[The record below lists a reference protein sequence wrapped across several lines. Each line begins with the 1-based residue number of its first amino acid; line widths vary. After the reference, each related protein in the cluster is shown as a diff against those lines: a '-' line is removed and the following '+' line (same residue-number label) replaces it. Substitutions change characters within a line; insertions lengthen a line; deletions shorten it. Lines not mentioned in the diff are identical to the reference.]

1 MNKKRA
7 LLNVLL
13 SFVPQIINVIFAI
26 LAKRYLISEVGN
38 DANGFYQLFLSI
50 TSLISIVEL
59 GVGGGI
65 IFCMYSPIANGDIK
79 KVSGLYYFFRKMYLI
94 IGIVILVIG
103 LAVTPAV
110 PYLAKDYTLSENIYV
125 CYILSVVFTFLPYL
139 FSYKAH
145 LVNAY
150 KDNYISSIV
159 SAISLAIQYILQ
171 IVAVIIF
178 KTLLAY
184 VAAKVVSVFV
194 QWILTNISVR
204 RHKDVI
210 DLKEKIDPETKKI
223 VNKNIKA
230 MFANRIGYT
239 LINTTDS
246 IFISVF
252 VSVVIL
258 GFYSNYISLSAT
270 LSVFLSSFFAPLNSI
285 IGSIFVTRKEEVG
298 KYLAF
303 LHTLNFLIGIVFYLG
318 YYAVIDNFI
327 NLFYG
332 YDLLLDRMTVKVL
345 VIMLYVQFM
354 RQAILT
360 FRDATGSYVYDKY
373 RPIIEGVVNIV
384 LDLILVQVM
393 GIVGVFIATI
403 ATNIF
408 ISYIV
413 EPYVVEKIVLEES
426 PKNYYIKS
434 VVFLAIFVGCIF
446 GFDYIAPSEGF
457 NEFLLFL
464 FRGLIAVGVAVV
476 IGAIY
481 LIFDK
486 NFRALSKDYLHF
498 LFRRH
503 KKEEAQE

>member
-1 MNKKRA
+1 MNKKKA
-7 LLNVLL
+7 FLNILL
-13 SFVPQIINVIFAI
+13 SFVPQIINLVFAI
-26 LAKRYLISEVGN
+26 LAKRFLISEVGN

-65 IFCMYSPIANGDIK
+65 IFCMYAPIANGDLK
-79 KVSGLYYFFRKMYLI
+79 KVSGLYYFFRKMYFI
-94 IGIVILVIG
+94 IGLIILVIG
-103 LAVTPAV
+103 LAITPAI
-110 PYLAKDYTLSENIYV
+110 PYLAKDYTLTENVYV

-139 FSYKAH
+139 FSYKSH

-159 SAISLAIQYILQ
+159 SAISLAVQYILQ
-171 IVAVIIF
+171 IVAVIVF

-184 VAAKVVSVFV
+184 VAAKVVSVFI

-204 RHKDVI
+204 KHKDVI
-210 DLKEKIDPETKKI
+210 DLNERIDDETKKE

-252 VSVVIL
+252 VSVAIL

-270 LSVFLSSFFAPLNSI
+270 LSTFLVSFFAPLNSI
-285 IGSIFVTRKEEVG
+285 IGSIFVTRKKEVG
-298 KYLAF
+298 KYLSF
-303 LHTLNFLIGIVFYLG
+303 FHTLNFLTGMVFYLG

-327 NLFYG
+327 NFFYG
-332 YDLLLDRMTVKVL
+332 YGLLLDRMTVKVL
-345 VIMLYVQFM
+345 VIMLYIQYM

-373 RPIIEGVVNIV
+373 RPIIEGVVNIILDFV
-384 LDLILVQVM
+384 LVNAM
-393 GIVGVFIATI
+393 GIMGVFIATI
-403 ATNIF
+403 ATNLC
-408 ISYIV
+408 ISYVV

-426 PKNYYIKS
+426 PKRYYIKS
-434 VVFLAIFVGCIF
+434 VLFLAIFVGCVF

-457 NEFLLFL
+457 GEFVLFL
-464 FRGLIAVGVAVV
+464 FRGFIAVGVAVA
-476 IGAIY
+476 IGGIY

-486 NFRALSKDYLHF
+486 NFRVISKDYLSF
-498 LFRRH
+498 LFKRH
-503 KKEEAQE
+503 KKEEVQ